1 MMISGMLLGK
11 TIIITGTRRGI
22 GRAMLETFAENG
34 ANIWAHAR
42 TETPEF
48 LSLIKEVSEKY
59 NVAIQPLCFE
69 LTNPDE
75 MKLAVKKIIAS
86 HIPVDALVNNA
97 GVTHN
102 ALFQMTKIE
111 TVREQFETNYFAV
124 YMFTQYIS
132 KLMVR
137 QHHGSIVNIAS
148 TAGIDGNAG
157 KSAYGA
163 SKAAVI
169 SMTKSIAEELGPS
182 GIRANCIAPG
192 ITDTEMLKD
201 LSDGVIQTI
210 KETAD
215 LRRVG
220 RPLDIA
226 NTAAFLA
233 SDLSSYIT
241 GQVIRVDGGM

>member
-1 MMISGMLLGK
+1 MNQGMLLGK
-11 TIIITGTRRGI
+11 NVIITGTGRGI
-22 GRAMLETFAENG
+22 GRAMLDTFAENG

-48 LSLIKEVSEKY
+48 LSLLEKISERN
-59 NVAIQPLCFE
+59 NVTIQPLCFE
-69 LTNPDE
+69 LTDQDE
-75 MKLAVKKIIAS
+75 MKLAVKKIIES
-86 HIPVDALVNNA
+86 HVPIDALVNNA

-111 TVREQFETNYFAV
+111 IVRKQFETNYFAV
-124 YMFTQYIS
+124 YMFTQYIT

-137 QHHGSIVNIAS
+137 QHYGNIVNIAS

-192 ITDTEMLKD
+192 ITETEMLKD
-201 LSDGVIQTI
+201 LSDGVIQKI

-215 LRRVG
+215 LRRAG
-220 RPLDIA
+220 KPLDIA
-226 NTAAFLA
+226 NVAAFLA